1 MNEMVAFTRMD
12 QGTFEEYQ
20 LLDRLYRAHTA
31 KLADEVLAMLARLGG
46 DPLGYRV
53 SRLDHSLQTAT
64 RAQRAGADEELVALL
79 HDIGD
84 TLAPFNHADLAA
96 AILKPF
102 VSPENRW
109 VVEKHAVFQGYHYW
123 HHYGLDRNGRE
134 RRQRSGRCPGLRML
148 QRRIP
153 HRCASD
159 GCWICDLDHV
169 PNPDARDGGGCPY
182 AAPLHPSHSWAD
194 AMRKSRR

>member
-1 MNEMVAFTRMD
+1 MNETVAFTRMD

-46 DPLGYRV
+46 DPLGYRI

-64 RAQRAGADEELVALL
+64 RAQRDGADEELVAVALL

-84 TLAPFNHADLAA
+84 TLAPYNHADLAA
-96 AILKPF
+96 GILKPF
-102 VSPENRW
+102 ISPENRW

-134 RRQRSGRCPGLRML
+134 AYRGHPWFAATARFCDEWDQVSFDPYYDTMPLAAFEPMVRRLFAQPR
-148 QRRIP
+148 
-153 HRCASD
+153 HEFASTS
-159 GCWICDLDHV
+159 
-169 PNPDARDGGGCPY
+169 PA
-182 AAPLHPSHSWAD
+182 
-194 AMRKSRR
+194 